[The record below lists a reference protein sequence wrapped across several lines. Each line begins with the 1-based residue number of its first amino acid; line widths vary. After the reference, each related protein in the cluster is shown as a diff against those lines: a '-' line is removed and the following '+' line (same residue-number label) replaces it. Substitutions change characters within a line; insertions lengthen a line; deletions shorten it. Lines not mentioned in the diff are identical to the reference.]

1 MAFKYPMFFL
11 CCKIVNFIVIAES
24 IDGHIKFYLGF
35 SYSEAMCCG
44 NVDCVWLRNSRNFL
58 KSCCGRFSSQLISF
72 NFSIFPKLHIFTVL
86 VQDLTANKSLRRE
99 HNKRERHDGRLINL
113 NSEVISDEQI
123 GPGTPILQNS

>member
-1 MAFKYPMFFL
+1 MGILKFTYRFF
-11 CCKIVNFIVIAES
+11 VFR
-24 IDGHIKFYLGF
+24 GHVLW
-35 SYSEAMCCG
+35 
-44 NVDCVWLRNSRNFL
+44 DCVWLRNSRNFL